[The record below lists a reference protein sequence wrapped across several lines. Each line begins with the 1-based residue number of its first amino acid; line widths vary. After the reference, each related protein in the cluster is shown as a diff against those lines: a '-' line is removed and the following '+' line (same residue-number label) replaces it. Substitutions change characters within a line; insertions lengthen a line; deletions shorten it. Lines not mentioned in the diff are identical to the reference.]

1 MWAWRFI
8 QSDEGSVELKD
19 DWVEGYW
26 DLDSTRSLLY
36 SIKLKQIKDLVGSVD
51 FLNFTSLEIMKWFI
65 ILTDSLLPS
74 QHTTLLFS

>member
-26 DLDSTRSLLY
+26 DLDS
-36 SIKLKQIKDLVGSVD
+36 
-51 FLNFTSLEIMKWFI
+51 F
-65 ILTDSLLPS
+65 
-74 QHTTLLFS
+74 